1 MRLGSDDLAVPRER
15 GPRAHVIV
23 LGNSKGGTGKSTTA
37 MHLAAGLLY
46 GGFAVGTIDLDA
58 EQGTLSRYIENR
70 AGFAKRCHLTVPM
83 PFHRQVAPSGA
94 DDASARR
101 ADEEARF
108 GAALAELA
116 SRCRFV
122 VIDTPAGESLLSRL
136 GHSFADTLLT
146 PLNDS
151 FVDLDV
157 LGLVDPES
165 LKVLRPSRYSAMVW
179 EMRKAR
185 AQRDGGSI
193 DWVLMRNR
201 LAHLD
206 ARNKRALGD
215 ALAALAPRVGFR
227 LVPGLSERVIYR
239 ELFLSGLTLLD
250 MRDEAAGVRL
260 SMSHIA
266 ARRELAEMLAA
277 IGLGERARAHPRR
290 VVGAGENRNA

>member
-1 MRLGSDDLAVPRER
+1 MAPIIPSPLEGEGRVGGSSL
-15 GPRAHVIV
+15 RAHVIV

-37 MHLAAGLLY
+37 MHIVAGLLY

-58 EQGTLSRYIENR
+58 EQGTLSRYLENR
-70 AGFAKRCHLTVPM
+70 AGFTERRHLTLPT
-83 PFHRQVAPSGA
+83 PLHRQVAPSHATDPEGA
-94 DDASARR
+94 R
-101 ADEEARF
+101 ADEEERF
-108 GAALAELA
+108 GEVLAELA

-122 VIDTPAGESLLSRL
+122 VIDTPAGESPLVRL
-136 GHSFADTLLT
+136 GHSFADTLVT

-193 DWVLMRNR
+193 DWVLLRNR

-250 MRDEAAGVRL
+250 LREERTGVKL

-266 ARRELAEMLAA
+266 ARRELREMLATV
-277 IGLGERARAHPRR
+277 GLA
-290 VVGAGENRNA
+290 

>member
-1 MRLGSDDLAVPRER
+1 V
-15 GPRAHVIV
+15 
-23 LGNSKGGTGKSTTA
+23 
-37 MHLAAGLLY
+37 AGLLY

-70 AGFAKRCHLTVPM
+70 AGLAKRRGLALPTPL
-83 PFHRQVAPSGA
+83 HRQVAPSRDG
-94 DDASARR
+94 DPTGQR
-101 ADEEARF
+101 ADEEKRF
-108 GAALAELA
+108 GEALAELA
-116 SRCRFV
+116 ETCRFV

-136 GHSFADTLLT
+136 GHAFADTLVT

-157 LGLVDPES
+157 LGRVDPES

-179 EMRKAR
+179 EMRKTR

-201 LAHLD
+201 LAHVD
-206 ARNKRALGD
+206 ARNKRALAA

-250 MRDEAAGVRL
+250 LREEGTGVKL

-277 IGLGERARAHPRR
+277 IGFAGREREAAPRR
-290 VVGAGENRNA
+290 STTRA